1 MEQSTKKHKTST
13 FGKFLVISIG
23 LFVGLIVVVFI
34 FHLIFGDEIE
44 QRNIAN
50 KKTADSLKVVEK
62 RKQFVQDSI
71 YDYRSKFDK
80 KFKDSI
86 LAEVKEAQRI
96 RDSVEQYKKNLDK
109 IENPEKYISIVKDG
123 WELGGFGS
131 VALASFTIKNESLK
145 DVADIVVRFE
155 FKGESMTVLHSTERM
170 IPVIVKKGATKRV
183 SEENLGF
190 IPNGVKYMSTE
201 FVKANR
207 ILD

>member
-1 MEQSTKKHKTST
+1 MEQNTKKHKTST
-13 FGKFLVISIG
+13 FGMFLVISVCSVI
-23 LFVGLIVVVFI
+23 GLIVVGFI

-71 YDYRSKFDK
+71 FDYRSKFDK
-80 KFKDSI
+80 KFKDSV
-86 LAEVKEAQRI
+86 LAEAKEAQRI
-96 RDSVEQYKKNLDK
+96 GDSILQYKKDLDK
-109 IENPEKYISIVKDG
+109 IENPEKYISIVKDS

-155 FKGESMTVLHSTERM
+155 FKGESKTVLHSTERM
-170 IPVIVKKGATKRV
+170 IPVIVKKGATKTIKK
-183 SEENLGF
+183 ENIGF
-190 IPNGVKYMSTE
+190 VPNGAEYMTTS

>member
-1 MEQSTKKHKTST
+1 MEQNTKKHKTST

-44 QRNIAN
+44 QKNIAN
-50 KKTADSLKVVEK
+50 KKTTDSLKVVEK

-71 YDYRSKFDK
+71 YEYRSKFDK

-86 LAEVKEAQRI
+86 LAVAKETERI

-109 IENPEKYISIVKDG
+109 VENPEEYISIVKDG

-131 VALASFTIKNESLK
+131 IALASFTIKNESLK
-145 DVADIVVRFE
+145 DVADIVVKFE
-155 FKGESMTVLHSTERM
+155 FKGESKTVLHTTERM
-170 IPVIVKKGATKRV
+170 IPVIVKKGSSKV
-183 SEENLGF
+183 VKKENIGF
-190 IPNGVKYMSTE
+190 VPNGAEYMTTS
-201 FVKANR
+201 FVRVNR